1 MEKIFEGS
9 YELTKEMLTDAYR
22 EYGKKMF
29 VFRNVMTIIYIILG
43 LYFLFLGIFREE
55 NKMCFV
61 LAFVS
66 LAIGFISWYN
76 PRKAR
81 KNVIEVFDEI
91 IGDKYECRILENSAE
106 IKTISL
112 ADHTE
117 DATDEEIEKAE
128 EEGRTGIE
136 TTVFNFDK
144 DTIVI
149 EKNDYYIIGN
159 KTVFFV
165 LPKSGFEN
173 TQELTEFFS
182 NKFGKDYKLINN

>member
-1 MEKIFEGS
+1 MEKIFEGN
-9 YELTKEMLTDAYR
+9 YKLTKEMLTDAYR

-55 NKMCFV
+55 NRVCFV

-66 LAIGFISWYN
+66 LAIGLISWYN

-91 IGDKYECRILENSAE
+91 IGDKYECKILENSAE

-144 DTIVI
+144 DTIVL
-149 EKNDYYIIGN
+149 EKNDYYIIA
-159 KTVFFV
+159 
-165 LPKSGFEN
+165 
-173 TQELTEFFS
+173 
-182 NKFGKDYKLINN
+182 